1 VFEENEEKWKERER
15 ECLDSDE
22 DPMVMRSNKRNIS
35 GRDENIS
42 LQASLNDVQR
52 RNEEM
57 EEQMRLQDERM
68 DKMMRMFEEQQKESK
83 VQNRKFSKYMEG
95 GQVMGYQATNRRVDG
110 LEGNVMKVRT
120 QVIHQQETL
129 NYHGEQINYMQE
141 DSNQPFYEDEEDDYI
156 LPERTSKKSKKR
168 TPNRRSGR
176 RRK

>member
-1 VFEENEEKWKERER
+1 MKNQGMWVFEENEEKWKERER

-68 DKMMRMFEEQQKESK
+68 DKMMRMFEEQQKDSK
-83 VQNRKFSKYMEG
+83 VQNRKLLNSLSQSMEG
-95 GQVMGYQATNRRVDG
+95 GQVDG
-110 LEGNVMKVRT
+110 ISSYK
-120 QVIHQQETL
+120 
-129 NYHGEQINYMQE
+129 
-141 DSNQPFYEDEEDDYI
+141 
-156 LPERTSKKSKKR
+156 
-168 TPNRRSGR
+168 
-176 RRK
+176 